1 MTNEYKL
8 QVEENLISQKQ
19 ELKENIKQ
27 IFKQLLVYLGIFMGI
42 VIGFSIIAE
51 VLRILPLDFVK

>member
-27 IFKQLLVYLGIFMGI
+27 IFKQL
-42 VIGFSIIAE
+42 
-51 VLRILPLDFVK
+51 